1 MLVNINGIAEGVIG
15 EESLIGLEMQA
26 QQAIQ
31 AQMMIKKTQGQTIVI
46 D

>member
-1 MLVNINGIAEGVIG
+1 MNGIADGVVG
-15 EESLIGLEMQA
+15 DDSLLGLEMQA

-31 AQMMIKKTQGQTIVI
+31 AKLMIQKIQGKTIVL

>member
-1 MLVNINGIAEGVIG
+1 MADGVIG
-15 EESLIGLEMQA
+15 EESLLGLEMQA

-31 AQMMIKKTQGQTIVI
+31 ASLMMKKSQQAPIVL